1 MFSYYSL
8 EYVTIATESCLQ
20 KRCFLQTVFAAEL
33 VRVRPQTQ
41 GAGFFT
47 SPTCNASQT
56 QLPTPSITRL
66 CHSAHV
72 IYELRTSL
80 KQGIWKFSARSNSPH
95 VALPQLALMA
105 SNIKSMCVPE
115 VFNYPGSP
123 LPTAKSKPGFTT
135 KSQKYFQSRIN
146 FVPGKFF
153 PPLALP
159 FTSLVTSIPLYL
171 GFTQHS
177 DMFLS

>member
-33 VRVRPQTQ
+33 VRVRPQAQ

-66 CHSAHV
+66 CHGAHD
-72 IYELRTSL
+72 IYELRASL

-115 VFNYPGSP
+115 VFNYPGSS
-123 LPTAKSKPGFTT
+123 LPTAKNKLGFTT
-135 KSQKYFQSRIN
+135 KTRNPFSQEVILFLESS
-146 FVPGKFF
+146 FH
-153 PPLALP
+153 LLLCS
-159 FTSLVTSIPLYL
+159 SLHL
-171 GFTQHS
+171 
-177 DMFLS
+177 